1 MITNKRKNELIDKV
15 LEPIHEAGFTVAF
28 VGGCVRDFMMGAV
41 PHDFD
46 IATNAKPSDLHKIF
60 HKFSNVSDNSENY
73 GVTMPLIEFDDVTVE
88 EVEIATF
95 RKDVTKGRHPKIVY
109 TDSVE
114 EDAFRRDFT
123 VNALYEDIYGNII
136 DPTGQ
141 GKKDIKDNILRFV
154 GNPQDRITEDPLR
167 IFRFVRFLASKGFI
181 SAYKTN
187 EVTKWNADFDGVSKE
202 RVLKEL
208 EKTFGG
214 RHLFDE
220 DFTKGN
226 RPSPFDFFLAAGIQ
240 NKMPRM
246 KEFITKM
253 MHTEQSWSWHSEG
266 SLWKDENGK
275 LHFGESISFHN
286 FEKMTPVVHGTVW
299 DHTLRVM
306 WLMQEKMY
314 NLDDEHKRFVMM
326 MAAFLHDVGKC
337 YSHLGMK
344 HNVVKMLDGR
354 TFEEDVPKVTD
365 HDIVGAPFAE
375 CFCKEIGMTN
385 VDAKLIY
392 HLTKYHMRVH
402 RLSEMKSKCAIWS
415 LVSKPFFGDLVV
427 LAKCDEGSCIKVTED
442 EWSGIATSLKLPN
455 ISELIDKPMP
465 ARIIT
470 GDDLVKAGLK
480 PDETFKKRLEVA
492 YTFQIDKDCN
502 DKDRLLKTA
511 LGVTMPKKK

>member
-1 MITNKRKNELIDKV
+1 
-15 LEPIHEAGFTVAF
+15 
-28 VGGCVRDFMMGAV
+28 
-41 PHDFD
+41 
-46 IATNAKPSDLHKIF
+46 
-60 HKFSNVSDNSENY
+60 
-73 GVTMPLIEFDDVTVE
+73 
-88 EVEIATF
+88 
-95 RKDVTKGRHPKIVY
+95 
-109 TDSVE
+109 
-114 EDAFRRDFT
+114 
-123 VNALYEDIYGNII
+123 
-136 DPTGQ
+136 
-141 GKKDIKDNILRFV
+141 
-154 GNPQDRITEDPLR
+154 
-167 IFRFVRFLASKGFI
+167 
-181 SAYKTN
+181 
-187 EVTKWNADFDGVSKE
+187 
-202 RVLKEL
+202 
-208 EKTFGG
+208 
-214 RHLFDE
+214 
-220 DFTKGN
+220 
-226 RPSPFDFFLAAGIQ
+226 
-240 NKMPRM
+240 
-246 KEFITKM
+246 
-253 MHTEQSWSWHSEG
+253 
-266 SLWKDENGK
+266 
-275 LHFGESISFHN
+275 
-286 FEKMTPVVHGTVW
+286 
-299 DHTLRVM
+299 
-306 WLMQEKMY
+306 MQEKMY

-385 VDAKLIY
+385 ADAKLIY

-427 LAKCDEGSCIKVTED
+427 LAKCDEGLCIKVTED
-442 EWSGIATSLKLPN
+442 EWSGIASSLKLPN